1 MNEPK
6 VRRIGVLTSGGDAP
20 GMNTAVCAVFRT
32 ARSLGIECVGVMRGY
47 NGLISGDMHVLT
59 VKELSGMMGRGGTVL
74 YTARSEEFR
83 TAEGRQRAYDNCRFA
98 GLDGLITIGGDGT
111 FRGALELHKLGMP
124 VIGIPATIDND
135 IASTSYTIGYDTSC
149 NTIIECIDR
158 LSDTMQSH
166 ERCSVVE
173 VMGRRAGYLAI
184 YAGVSAGAAAI
195 LIPEREID
203 FEHDVVERIRA
214 SKLNG
219 RTHFTVIVAEGAPIS
234 TDEVAKRIH
243 DETGIG
249 TRITILGHLQRGGA
263 PLARDRVTA
272 VRMGYRAV
280 NLLAEGRH
288 GLVLGMYGQELR
300 NIDIEEALSMS
311 KTIDS
316 EMFGVADDV
325 AGVL

>member
-1 MNEPK
+1 MNETK

-32 ARSLGIECVGVMRGY
+32 ARSLGIECVGVLRGY
-47 NGLISGDMHVLT
+47 NGLISGDMHILT
-59 VKELSGMMGRGGTVL
+59 MKELSGMMGRGGTAL

-83 TAEGRQRAYDNCRFA
+83 TEAGRQRAFENCRFA
-98 GLDGLITIGGDGT
+98 GLEGLITIGGDGT
-111 FRGALELHKLGMP
+111 FRGALELHRLGMP

-135 IASTSYTIGYDTSC
+135 VASTAYTIGYDTSC

-158 LSDTMQSH
+158 LSDTSQSH
-166 ERCSVVE
+166 ERCSVIE
-173 VMGRRAGYLAI
+173 VMGRRAGYLAL
-184 YAGVSAGAAAI
+184 YAGLSAGAAAI

-203 FEHDVVERIRA
+203 FERDVIERIRA

-219 RTHFTVIVAEGAPIS
+219 RTHFTVIVAEGASMS

-243 DETGIG
+243 EETGID
-249 TRITILGHLQRGGA
+249 TRVSILGHLQRGGA

-280 NLLAEGRH
+280 HLLAEGQK
-288 GLVLGMYGQELR
+288 GIVLGMYGQELR
-300 NIDIEEALSMS
+300 NIDIEEAISMK

-316 EMFGVADDV
+316 ELFSVADAV
-325 AGVL
+325 AGV

>member
-1 MNEPK
+1 MNETK

-47 NGLISGDMHVLT
+47 NGLISGDMHILT
-59 VKELSGMMGRGGTVL
+59 MKELSGMMGRGGTAL

-83 TAEGRQRAYDNCRFA
+83 TEAGRQRAFENCRFA
-98 GLDGLITIGGDGT
+98 GLEGLITIGGDGT
-111 FRGALELHKLGMP
+111 FRGALELHRLGMP

-135 IASTSYTIGYDTSC
+135 VASTAYTIGYDTSC

-158 LSDTMQSH
+158 LSDTSQSH
-166 ERCSVVE
+166 ERCSVIE
-173 VMGRRAGYLAI
+173 VMGRRAGYLAL
-184 YAGVSAGAAAI
+184 YAGLSAGAAAI

-203 FEHDVVERIRA
+203 FERDVIERIRA

-219 RTHFTVIVAEGAPIS
+219 RTHFTVIVAEGASMS

-243 DETGIG
+243 EETGID
-249 TRITILGHLQRGGA
+249 TRVSILGHLQRGGA

-280 NLLAEGRH
+280 HLLAEGQK
-288 GLVLGMYGQELR
+288 GIVLGMYGQELR
-300 NIDIEEALSMS
+300 IIDIEEAISMK

-316 EMFGVADDV
+316 ELFSVADAV
-325 AGVL
+325 AGV

>member
-1 MNEPK
+1 MDDSK

-59 VKELSGMMGRGGTVL
+59 IKELSGLMGRGGTVL

-83 TAEGRQRAYDNCRFA
+83 TAAGRQRAFDNCRFA

-135 IASTSYTIGYDTSC
+135 VASTSYTIGYDTAC

-158 LSDTMQSH
+158 LSDTSQAH

-173 VMGRRAGYLAI
+173 VMGRRAGYLAL
-184 YAGVSAGAAAI
+184 YAGLSAGAAAI
-195 LIPEREID
+195 LLPERETD
-203 FEHDVVERIRA
+203 FERDVVERIRA

-219 RTHFTVIVAEGAPIS
+219 RTHFTVIVAEGASMS
-234 TDEVAKRIH
+234 THEVAKRIQ
-243 DETGIG
+243 DETGIV
-249 TRITILGHLQRGGA
+249 TRITILGHLQRGGS

-272 VRMGYRAV
+272 VRMGCRAV
-280 NLLAEGRH
+280 NLLAEGRS

-300 NIDIEEALSMS
+300 DIGIEEALSMT

-316 EMFGVADDV
+316 ELFGVADAV
-325 AGVL
+325 AGV

>member
-1 MNEPK
+1 MDDSK

-59 VKELSGMMGRGGTVL
+59 IKELSGLMGRGGTVL

-83 TAEGRQRAYDNCRFA
+83 TSAGRQRAFDNCRFA

-135 IASTSYTIGYDTSC
+135 VASTSYTIGYDTAC

-158 LSDTMQSH
+158 LSDTSQAH

-173 VMGRRAGYLAI
+173 VMGRRAGYLAL
-184 YAGVSAGAAAI
+184 YAGLSAGAAAI
-195 LIPEREID
+195 LLPERETD
-203 FEHDVVERIRA
+203 FERDVVERIRA

-219 RTHFTVIVAEGAPIS
+219 RTHFTVIVAEGASMS
-234 TDEVAKRIH
+234 THEVAKRIQ
-243 DETGIG
+243 DETGIV
-249 TRITILGHLQRGGA
+249 TRITILGHLQRGGS

-272 VRMGYRAV
+272 VRMGCRAV
-280 NLLAEGRH
+280 NLLAEGRS

-300 NIDIEEALSMS
+300 DIGIEEALSMT

-316 EMFGVADDV
+316 ELFGVADAV
-325 AGVL
+325 AGV